1 MFLLLPMSSTFNQ
14 SQIAN
19 SNPKSHKSTSV
30 KYEQFPPNSWQS
42 RVYKKDAKNRMQID
56 NTRLI
61 YEAQRLAR
69 NSNATNEDISDVLR
83 ALNDQISGGEY
94 FQKEASSRTE
104 KLVNERKKMQD
115 AVQAHLTKKEDLRK
129 EYLKL
134 RNKNEKKN
142 RDHKFETIGD
152 ELDYDISYQ
161 CLKLE
166 VEQLTKDVSF
176 LRIAFGNDDSYIPV
190 QNSHQLDN
198 NNGPISQ
205 SPEDHYSKSQQENE
219 SVEEEKEYEIIVEE
233 EEEEDEKDI

>member
-1 MFLLLPMSSTFNQ
+1 MQKARSAQKVHGSTPAQN
-14 SQIAN
+14 
-19 SNPKSHKSTSV
+19 
-30 KYEQFPPNSWQS
+30 EQFPPNSWQN
-42 RVYKKDAKNRMQID
+42 RVYKKDAKNRMHID
-56 NTRLI
+56 DSRLI

-69 NSNATNEDISDVLR
+69 NEDATNEDISDVLH
-83 ALNDQISGGEY
+83 ALNDQISKGES

-115 AVQAHLTKKEDLRK
+115 AVRVHLIKKEDLRK

-176 LRIAFGNDDSYIPV
+176 LRIAYGNEDSDIHV
-190 QNSHQLDN
+190 ENIHQFDN
-198 NNGPISQ
+198 NNDPMCQSQ
-205 SPEDHYSKSQQENE
+205 EEDKSANLA
-219 SVEEEKEYEIIVEE
+219 EEEKEYEIIVEE
-233 EEEEDEKDI
+233 EEEEEEKDI